1 MTSQIGTPT
10 GWVIATPD
18 APAARTLWHA
28 ALGFSDEHETA
39 GELPSR
45 EHAASGQRVTVAEF
59 AEPNPP
65 VALAVRCEDID
76 ASLAAAT
83 EAGLSEYWRDTSD
96 SGTQFIMCRAEPG
109 VFILLYQRHQ

>member
-1 MTSQIGTPT
+1 MPN
-10 GWVIATPD
+10 
-18 APAARTLWHA
+18 
-28 ALGFSDEHETA
+28 
-39 GELPSR
+39 LPSR
-45 EHAASGQRVTVAEF
+45 EHAASGHLVTV

-76 ASLAAAT
+76 VSFAAAT
-83 EAGLSEYWRDTSD
+83 EVGLSEYWRDTSD